1 MTYEIRVY
9 YQMLYGDGEDYY
21 SIADADIINIDLGY
35 SGNSNIDPFEFI
47 GNRASVLVAAN
58 ARTAFLDTLY
68 TNDIGFEHI
77 VRILNAD
84 TNTPIFTGMILFN
97 GYNHN
102 YKTDTYSF
110 EVSDALDVWIT
121 KAKQIEVSAGSNSYL
136 LGFFAQALAP
146 YGDLNRW
153 EWDNTYDDVRLT
165 TVPYSRGFP
174 TADFVYVPFIWIDPS
189 GNNYSGIGE
198 DVFDD
203 DEDFTNWRVVSRQCH
218 VQENRIT
225 YFVILREF
233 PFNYLNIH
241 MRVVYYTLKIDEDR
255 LIQIMDTGKR
265 GVIRPTQSSNQSAV
279 HNYIKAQLIAAE
291 ALPSDVTYANV
302 YATEYQGLEG
312 SPNQGD
318 AIYSLIPKFDTDQ
331 DYLYP
336 SGEHIWV
343 DKWGGS
349 TALLNLAKPNLLT
362 KDGTLAEI
370 VKGFCILLGIGMTS
384 LTDGG
389 IKTFPHVLRS
399 FSATTPITITDTDL
413 IECEI
418 DRTYADYKNC
428 AKALDVFQGN
438 ERALLSL
445 ILSSY
450 IMTVYLGISATIKI
464 SLPSATYSSY
474 DFTGFVPISVKGKSY
489 YVTRWTAPLEG
500 SVLNIIAVG
509 GF

>member
-389 IKTFPHVLRS
+389 SIIHKPLVFATRILVNRLIVVKQVESDFFQSDLRPVHVDFLRHNARADFTENRS
-399 FSATTPITITDTDL
+399 REGIECAIFVFDPVRGFRHDSGLEQSRAFDQIHYDGDL
-413 IECEI
+413 IYSDAPC
-418 DRTYADYKNC
+418 
-428 AKALDVFQGN
+428 
-438 ERALLSL
+438 
-445 ILSSY
+445 SS
-450 IMTVYLGISATIKI
+450 
-464 SLPSATYSSY
+464 
-474 DFTGFVPISVKGKSY
+474 
-489 YVTRWTAPLEG
+489 EG
-500 SVLNIIAVG
+500 LKVC
-509 GF
+509 